1 MSRREQYLPDSPDE
15 YKAKS
20 QHEGCWPS
28 FKHVMIIGISI
39 SVVVVLVAS
48 LAINIHTNQ
57 QKISLEELITVQRET
72 TKRLDY
78 LESKMKVSHGDARQM
93 NTKDT
98 PKIQIYER
106 EDKDTQSSFPSW
118 ITIIVLC
125 FNIIEL
131 VDSIS
136 RDGPDTPIYV

>member
-1 MSRREQYLPDSPDE
+1 MAL
-15 YKAKS
+15 
-20 QHEGCWPS
+20 
-28 FKHVMIIGISI
+28 
-39 SVVVVLVAS
+39 

-98 PKIQIYER
+98 PKIQTYKH
-106 EDKDTQSSFPSW
+106 EDKDTQRSFPSW
-118 ITIIVLC
+118 IIIIVLC
-125 FNIIEL
+125 FTIIKL

-136 RDGPDTPIYV
+136 RDGLDTPIRVTYVTKIAITQSS